1 MDAVCIKKNIFP
13 DYSFTYILIVVGD
26 ARDTPQPWTLYCALL
41 QRCLDSAAAAAAT
54 GRVHFFGRKVT
65 NGGGK

>member
-1 MDAVCIKKNIFP
+1 MN
-13 DYSFTYILIVVGD
+13 FTYILIVLGD
-26 ARDTPQPWTLYCALL
+26 HRDPPQPWTLYCALL
-41 QRCLDSAAAAAAT
+41 QRCLDSAAAAT

>member
-1 MDAVCIKKNIFP
+1 MDVVCIKKNIFP

-41 QRCLDSAAAAAAT
+41 QRCLDSAAAAAT